1 MDPKCAVCEKT
12 AYATERIMVNGKA
25 YHKPCFRC
33 LHCKSVLK
41 PGNFTS
47 NDGKVYC
54 KTHYMQLFKVK
65 GNYKSGF
72 AGEPNVIGDSINNK
86 TGAIDQQN
94 IEAE

>member
-1 MDPKCAVCEKT
+1 M
-12 AYATERIMVNGKA
+12 ATTVS
-25 YHKPCFRC
+25 FR
-33 LHCKSVLK
+33 

-72 AGEPNVIGDSINNK
+72 AGE
-86 TGAIDQQN
+86 TGAPGGAMN
-94 IEAE
+94 ASNGATVPAVSEAE